1 MLSYTKNM
9 KIVCLI
15 PAKASSQRIKN
26 KNLRLINNKPLLEYV
41 ITNAKK
47 SRIFN
52 EIFVSTES
60 NKIKKIAEKN
70 GASVP
75 FLRNKNLSKAKTPV
89 DNVIVEFLKIM
100 NRELLQIDALCILY
114 PTSIFINH
122 KIIKDCFNEFKKKKL
137 DYVFAA
143 REFEHPPER
152 SFYYKNN
159 TTKLSSLNDYYK
171 RTQDF
176 KKRYYD
182 LGQIYIGRKKT
193 FLKKIKPQN
202 SKSTIVLLDNFE
214 AVDIDYPRDLK
225 TAKKLFKF
233 QKK

>member
-1 MLSYTKNM
+1 M

-15 PAKASSQRIKN
+15 PAKANSQRVKN
-26 KNLRLINNKPLLEYV
+26 KNLRLINNKPLLEHV
-41 ITNAKK
+41 IINAKK
-47 SRIFN
+47 SKIFE

-75 FLRNKNLSKAKTPV
+75 FLRNKSLSKADTPV
-89 DNVIVEFLKIM
+89 DKVIFEFLRIM
-100 NRELLQIDALCILY
+100 DKKLLQIDALCILY

-122 KIIKDCFNEFKKKKL
+122 KIIKKCFNTFKKREI
-137 DYVFAA
+137 DYIFAA

-159 TTKLSSLNDYYK
+159 ATKLSNPNDYYK

-176 KKRYYD
+176 KRRYYD
-182 LGQIYIGRKKT
+182 LGQIYIGKKNT

-202 SKSTIVLLDNFE
+202 SKSTIILLDNFE
-214 AVDIDYPRDLK
+214 AIDIDYPNDLK
-225 TAKKLFKF
+225 NAKKLYKF
-233 QKK
+233 QKFKKSLR